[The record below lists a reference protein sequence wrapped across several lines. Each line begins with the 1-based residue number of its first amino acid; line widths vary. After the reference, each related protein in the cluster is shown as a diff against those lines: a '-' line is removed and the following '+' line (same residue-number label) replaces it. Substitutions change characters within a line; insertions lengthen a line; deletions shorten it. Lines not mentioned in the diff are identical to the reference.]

1 MIDQLENYLTF
12 ENIYLWSNFLVLPF
26 WLMLIFIPNYR
37 ITQILINSII
47 LPLFFSAAYIYV
59 AYQIILSNES
69 IGNFFNL
76 YIDLENLYALF
87 SIDGFLIIFWLHFLA
102 INLFMGSWV
111 SRDSVKYNIPR
122 IILLLSLI
130 LVYFSG
136 PVGLVLYWI
145 FRIFYSK
152 KLGFHD

>member
-1 MIDQLENYLTF
+1 MIDQFENYLTF

-76 YIDLENLYALF
+76 YLDLENLYALF

-102 INLFMGSWV
+102 INLFMASWV

-136 PVGLVLYWI
+136 PVGLVFYWI